1 MWILVALAAGA
12 GAVVFGLIHNW
23 TGFILFA
30 VATLLATA
38 QLIRIR
44 LRGRAAGSNRGRRW

>member
-1 MWILVALAAGA
+1 LWILVVLAAGV
-12 GAVVFGLIHNW
+12 GALVLGLDRNW

-30 VATLLATA
+30 VATLLATV

-44 LRGRAAGSNRGRRW
+44 LRAVRAGGDGGRRW

>member
-1 MWILVALAAGA
+1 LWLVVVLASAAGA
-12 GAVVFGLIHNW
+12 LVLGLISNW

-30 VATLLATA
+30 VATLLATV

-44 LRGRAAGSNRGRRW
+44 LRGRAAGGTGRRW

>member
-1 MWILVALAAGA
+1 LWILVALAAGA
-12 GAVVFGLIHNW
+12 GTLVFILIGNW

-30 VATLLATA
+30 IATLLATV

-44 LRGRAAGSNRGRRW
+44 LRGRAAGDSGRRW